1 MVADADEREAAM
13 PLTRLEKLLPWTGA
27 IAGACWIGHSALQ
40 SVTET
45 DKPGSATSQVIRD
58 HLLLNYASVGCLVLM
73 GIVLLFFATA
83 VRNLLRSTEPA
94 EATWSSIAHGGWV
107 VTAAGLSQ
115 MVTWNWGLIIGAAA
129 ASDDDALKSLSYV
142 HFFGWAGMGIGL
154 ATAFI
159 ATGLGGLAGAVLPR
173 WFAIATVA
181 CGVLGALG
189 NAGIPPGGL
198 VNYVLLPFWLIGA
211 SVIMARRQR
220 LTTRSP
226 KHPA

>member
-1 MVADADEREAAM
+1 M

-45 DKPGSATSQVIRD
+45 DKPGSATSQVISD

-107 VTAAGLSQ
+107 VTAAGLSPL
-115 MVTWNWGLIIGAAA
+115 VTWNGA
-129 ASDDDALKSLSYV
+129 
-142 HFFGWAGMGIGL
+142 
-154 ATAFI
+154 
-159 ATGLGGLAGAVLPR
+159 
-173 WFAIATVA
+173 
-181 CGVLGALG
+181 
-189 NAGIPPGGL
+189 
-198 VNYVLLPFWLIGA
+198 
-211 SVIMARRQR
+211 
-220 LTTRSP
+220 
-226 KHPA
+226 